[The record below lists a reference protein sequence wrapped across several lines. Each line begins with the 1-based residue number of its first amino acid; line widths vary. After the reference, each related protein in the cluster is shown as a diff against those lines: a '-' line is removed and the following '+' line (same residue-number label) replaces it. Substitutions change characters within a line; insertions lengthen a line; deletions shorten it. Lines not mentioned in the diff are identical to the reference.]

1 MPESTYI
8 TPRPWSSRAFSMPAL
23 QGGSEN
29 QIAVLRTLLSA
40 LAAGVEVDEPIKL
53 PCETDAQ
60 VPFSHVG
67 QRLQPT
73 GLITRTGQRSWIL
86 TATAEEWLRSGDD
99 GYLLSVLHAH
109 IKFFGELL
117 SEARDGLTQSDLLTV
132 AEEKYNCSWN
142 SLDQIRR
149 RTAWLRSGE
158 LATLDFN
165 YVLHPT
171 ELGLEW
177 LGKIDIA
184 QPGTFKRKA
193 TRSSVHVAEVPAAH
207 PLVGEALDRADL
219 DSRKHNIGYIPRS
232 EGDAFVSIRKF
243 VAALTE
249 ETSRQAIDE
258 FAASE
263 FGLRPSS
270 SAGALSAFKNAGLVE
285 QVGFSLYRATPVG
298 VSCLQ
303 EDTNLD
309 FLRVIHAKFSF
320 VGEMLEA
327 LEEADTPRD
336 LAVLGRSRYGMPT
349 ESIPEVRTR
358 LQMLR
363 SCGLVEEVGWGRY
376 QLLPLGRTLARE
388 LPLATPAELDE
399 LSSEDLGV
407 TQGDFSG
414 LAADLA
420 ENLRSAALDSSK
432 PERFEK
438 AVADAFSFLGFD
450 SQLLGGSGQT
460 DVLVSAKLSGD
471 MGYSSIVDAKS
482 SASGKIAETQINFD
496 TLKEHRAE
504 NTADYALV
512 IGPSFSSARTSERAR
527 SHRIGLVEVEEL
539 IEVLRQH
546 GAAPL
551 SLSVLREFMQGHGL
565 VKAEVLEKAWAQEK
579 RLFKL
584 CDRVIRQLAE
594 ESKNADTVTSGAL
607 SAHDL
612 YLILR
617 SEVESPPTPQEI
629 EAVLSFLSSSLVHA
643 VRKVG
648 SQYAIL
654 ENPRITAMRL
664 LVLASNFTP
673 HENE

>member
-1 MPESTYI
+1 M
-8 TPRPWSSRAFSMPAL
+8 
-23 QGGSEN
+23 
-29 QIAVLRTLLSA
+29 LSA
-40 LAAGVEVDEPIKL
+40 LATGVEVDAPIKL
-53 PCETDAQ
+53 PGETDAQ
-60 VPFSHVG
+60 VSFSHVG
-67 QRLQPT
+67 QRIQPT

-86 TATAEEWLRSGDD
+86 TATAEEWLRSGDN

-109 IKFFGELL
+109 TKFFGELL
-117 SEARDGLTQSDLLTV
+117 GEARDGMTQSDLLTV

-142 SLDQIRR
+142 SLDQIHR
-149 RTAWLRSGE
+149 RTAWLRSAE
-158 LATLDFN
+158 FATLDFN
-165 YVLHPT
+165 YMLHPT
-171 ELGLEW
+171 EAGLEW
-177 LGKIDIA
+177 LGKLELA
-184 QPGTFKRKA
+184 QPGTFKRKK
-193 TRSSVHVAEVPAAH
+193 TRSSEHVVEVPTVH
-207 PLVGEALDRADL
+207 PLVSEALDRADL
-219 DSRKHNIGYIPRS
+219 DKRKHNIGYIPRS
-232 EGDAFVSIRKF
+232 EGDAFASIRKF

-270 SAGALSAFKNAGLVE
+270 SAAALSAFKNAGLVE

-298 VSCLQ
+298 VACLL
-303 EDTNLD
+303 ESTNLD

-363 SCGLVEEVGWGRY
+363 SCDLVEEVGWGRY
-376 QLLPLGRTLARE
+376 QLLPLGRALARE
-388 LPLATPAELDE
+388 LPLATPADPDE
-399 LSSEDLGV
+399 LHSENQGP
-407 TQGDFSG
+407 TEGDFSD

-438 AVADAFSFLGFD
+438 AVAEAFSFLGFD

-460 DVLVSAKLSGD
+460 DVLVSANLSGD
-471 MGYSSIVDAKS
+471 MGYSAIVDAKS

-496 TLKEHRAE
+496 TLKEHRAD
-504 NTADYALV
+504 NTADYALIV
-512 IGPSFSSARTSERAR
+512 GPSFPSARNSERAR
-527 SHRIGLVEVEEL
+527 SHHIGLVEVEEL
-539 IEVLRQH
+539 IAVLRQH
-546 GAAPL
+546 SAAPL
-551 SLSVLREFMQGHGL
+551 SLSVLREFMQGRGL

-594 ESKNADTVTSGAL
+594 EAKNADTVTSGAL

-629 EAVLSFLSSSLVHA
+629 ESVLSFLSSSLVHA

-648 SQYAIL
+648 SQYAVL
-654 ENPRITAMRL
+654 EHPRITAMRL
-664 LVLASNFTP
+664 LVLASNFSP

>member
-1 MPESTYI
+1 MSEIYMA
-8 TPRPWSSRAFSMPAL
+8 PRPWSGRAFSMPAL

-40 LAAGVEVDEPIKL
+40 LAAGVDVDEPIKL
-53 PCETDAQ
+53 PGETDAQ
-60 VPFSHVG
+60 VPFSYVG

-73 GLITRTGQRSWIL
+73 GLIARTGQRSWIL
-86 TATAEEWLRSGDD
+86 TAAAEEWLRTDND

-109 IKFFGELL
+109 IKFLGELL
-117 SEARDGLTQSDLLTV
+117 SEARDGMAQSDLLAV

-149 RTAWLRSGE
+149 RTAWLRSGK

-165 YVLHPT
+165 YKLHPT
-171 ELGLEW
+171 EAGLEW
-177 LGKIDIA
+177 LSRVDLA
-184 QPGTFKRKA
+184 QPGTFKRKSP
-193 TRSSVHVAEVPAAH
+193 RSTAQITEVPAPH
-207 PLVGEALDRADL
+207 PLVGEALDQVDH
-219 DSRKHNIGYIPRS
+219 SGRKHNIGYIPRS
-232 EGDAFVSIRKF
+232 EGDAFVSFRKF
-243 VAALTE
+243 VTALAE
-249 ETSRQAIDE
+249 ETSRQAVDE

-270 SAGALSAFKNAGLVE
+270 SAGALSALKNAGLVE
-285 QVGFSLYRATPVG
+285 QVGFNLYRATSVG
-298 VSCLQ
+298 VACLQ
-303 EDTNLD
+303 GSTNLD

-320 VGEMLEA
+320 VGEVLEA

-336 LAVLGRSRYGMPT
+336 LAALGRLRYGLPT
-349 ESIPEVRTR
+349 ESVPEVRTR

-363 SCGLVEEVGWGRY
+363 SCDLVEEVGWGRY
-376 QLLPLGRTLARE
+376 QLLPLGRALALE
-388 LPLATPAELDE
+388 LPLATPTEPDE
-399 LSSEDLGV
+399 LASDL
-407 TQGDFSG
+407 QGGSRSDFSG
-414 LAADLA
+414 LVAELA
-420 ENLRSAALDSSK
+420 ENLTSASVDSSR

-471 MGYSSIVDAKS
+471 MGYSAIIDAKS

-496 TLKEHRAE
+496 TLKEHRAH
-504 NTADYALV
+504 NTADYALIV
-512 IGPSFSSARTSERAR
+512 GPSFPAARVSERAH
-527 SHRIGLVEVEEL
+527 SHHIGLVEVQEL

-546 GAAPL
+546 GTAPL
-551 SLSVLREFMQGHGL
+551 SLSELRDFMQGRGL
-565 VKAEVLEKAWAQEK
+565 VKADVLEKKWAHEK
-579 RLFKL
+579 RLYKL
-584 CDRVIRQLAE
+584 CDRVIRQLEAE
-594 ESKNADTVTSGAL
+594 AKNADVVTSGAL

-643 VRKVG
+643 VRKIG
-648 SQYAIL
+648 AQYAIL
-654 ENPRITAMRL
+654 EHPRVTAMRL
-664 LVLASNFTP
+664 QVLASNFSPCET
-673 HENE
+673 E